1 MDDLF
6 DVGIMVAF
14 FVLAIAFV
22 RVLGRMIDRDAGP
35 GLDPGT
41 PGPGREAGPDTNGRA
56 GGTE

>member
-1 MDDLF
+1 MNDLL
-6 DVGIMVAF
+6 DVGIMVVF

-22 RVLGRMIDRDAGP
+22 RVLGRMIDRDDAP

-41 PGPGREAGPDTNGRA
+41 PGSGRDAGPDTNGRA